1 MSVSRDVSCDSM
13 FLTNK
18 MERKKEGKGGER
30 EEGKQK
36 RKQAGHYIWAG
47 NNNGDTDVI
56 TNPQNCV
63 NPEPLS

>member
-1 MSVSRDVSCDSM
+1 MPVSSDVSPDSM

-18 MERKKEGKGGER
+18 MERKKGGKGGER

-47 NNNGDTDVI
+47 NNSGDTDI
-56 TNPQNCV
+56 
-63 NPEPLS
+63 L